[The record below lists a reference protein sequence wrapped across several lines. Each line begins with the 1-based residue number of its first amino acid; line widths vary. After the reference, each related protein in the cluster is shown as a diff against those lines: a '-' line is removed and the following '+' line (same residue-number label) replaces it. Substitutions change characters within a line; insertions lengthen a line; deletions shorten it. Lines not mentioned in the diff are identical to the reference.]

1 MAVRYTR
8 PLRPRKGPDDI
19 GAPTKAAVHQRRH
32 WRAAH
37 FDDYGNASIV
47 ARPLSSTKPPR
58 FETTIP
64 STNEAPSSTRV
75 VKGRCRQRG
84 QLR

>member
-58 FETTIP
+58 FEGT
-64 STNEAPSSTRV
+64 AGGDRV
-75 VKGRCRQRG
+75 CRCDADIHSPTAFW
-84 QLR
+84 